1 MLQNQSALIVYVKI
15 YLVMDSRGSIY
26 DNGQDAVFLPG
37 KIHGCDYQV
46 YIIYQNEQAN
56 EGPGSWEIEVIDYIR
71 ILKLY
76 EEVNGDANDFF
87 DLLPDLF
94 HNEWRYCDKG
104 MDGYDELEKAY
115 STADFIVGRDGDIK
129 DELDFLVVWARTF
142 I

>member
-1 MLQNQSALIVYVKI
+1 MLQNQSALIVCVKI
-15 YLVMDSRGSIY
+15 YLAMDSRGSMN
-26 DNGQDAVFLPG
+26 DNSQDAVFLPG

-56 EGPGSWEIEVIDYIR
+56 EGKGSWEIEVIDYIR

-94 HNEWRYCDKG
+94 QNEWRYCDKG
-104 MDGYDELEKAY
+104 MDGYAELEKAY

>member
-1 MLQNQSALIVYVKI
+1 MLQNQSALIVCVKI
-15 YLVMDSRGSIY
+15 YLVMDSCGSMN
-26 DNGQDAVFLPG
+26 DNSQDAVFLPG

-56 EGPGSWEIEVIDYIR
+56 EGKGSWEIEVIDYIR

-76 EEVNGDANDFF
+76 EKVNGCANDFF

-104 MDGYDELEKAY
+104 MEGYDELEKAY
-115 STADFIVGRDGDIK
+115 NTADFIVGRDGDMK

-142 I
+142 T

>member
-1 MLQNQSALIVYVKI
+1 MC
-15 YLVMDSRGSIY
+15 
-26 DNGQDAVFLPG
+26 DNSQDAVFLPG

-56 EGPGSWEIEVIDYIR
+56 EGKGSWEIEVIDYIR

-104 MDGYDELEKAY
+104 MDGYAELEKAY

-129 DELDFLVVWARTF
+129 DELDFLVVWARKF

>member
-1 MLQNQSALIVYVKI
+1 MKKCGDNNIKCLKLN
-15 YLVMDSRGSIY
+15 DS
-26 DNGQDAVFLPG
+26 QDAVFLPG
-37 KIHGCDYQV
+37 KIHGCDYHV

-56 EGPGSWEIEVIDYIR
+56 DGKGSWEIEVIDYIR

-76 EEVNGDANDFF
+76 EKVNGCANDFF

-115 STADFIVGRDGDIK
+115 ITADFIVGRDGDIK

-142 I
+142 T

>member
-1 MLQNQSALIVYVKI
+1 MN
-15 YLVMDSRGSIY
+15 
-26 DNGQDAVFLPG
+26 DNSQDAVFLPG

-56 EGPGSWEIEVIDYIR
+56 EGKGSWEIEVIDYIR

-94 HNEWRYCDKG
+94 QNEWRYRDKG

-115 STADFIVGRDGDIK
+115 STADFIIGRDGDIK